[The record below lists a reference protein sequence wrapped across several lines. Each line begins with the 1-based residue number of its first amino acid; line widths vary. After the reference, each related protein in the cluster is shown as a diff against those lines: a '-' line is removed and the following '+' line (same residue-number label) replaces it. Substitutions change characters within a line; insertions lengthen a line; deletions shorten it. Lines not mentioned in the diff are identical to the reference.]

1 MKKGTALFFLH
12 VHVMLGKISIYFF
25 QRKHLNYEKH
35 ISVALKYGFQVL

>member
-1 MKKGTALFFLH
+1 MKKGTALFFTCTCYARKNLY
-12 VHVMLGKISIYFF
+12 LFF